1 MAAVCSSS
9 VPRGPDGSAGEG
21 GWLSGM
27 MFALSV
33 LRSYVM
39 PCGRGGFDVRTHLSE
54 PPVAVVSIAG

>member
-39 PCGRGGFDVRTHLSE
+39 PCGRGDLTSE
-54 PPVAVVSIAG
+54 RICQNRR